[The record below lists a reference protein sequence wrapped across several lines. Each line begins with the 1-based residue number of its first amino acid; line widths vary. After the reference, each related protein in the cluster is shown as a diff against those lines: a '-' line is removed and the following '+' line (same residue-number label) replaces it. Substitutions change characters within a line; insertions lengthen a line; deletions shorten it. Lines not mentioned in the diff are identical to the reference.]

1 MRGLTEP
8 GATARA
14 VGPAE
19 GSIRGERRRRPR
31 WDLLVLLGPAVV
43 YLFAFSVFPLLYS
56 LRISFTNLRAAA
68 DSGQW
73 VGFDNYLALFR
84 DPLFWNA
91 ATNTAVMVASAVA
104 IQVVLGTALAVFFNQ
119 RLRGSWI
126 VRGLLIL
133 PMLLTPIVVGVMW
146 RALLDPDWGIVNWG
160 IGRLGIAPPNWL
172 GSTDWAIRTVVLADV
187 WQWTPF
193 VMLIVFARLQALPHE
208 VFEAAQ
214 VDGAGRLAMLRRITL
229 PLLAPAI
236 AFAAIFRAID
246 AFRSFDLVYGLTYG
260 GPARSST
267 TLSFLAFQSGFQFQD
282 YGSAAAVSYLMVIT
296 LIVATTVLLRF
307 VRVRRADVT

>member
-1 MRGLTEP
+1 MGLTERA
-8 GATARA
+8 ATARSTA
-14 VGPAE
+14 GPAE
-19 GSIRGERRRRPR
+19 GAIGPQRRRRPR
-31 WDLLVLLGPAVV
+31 WDLLILLGPAVV

-56 LRISFTNLRAAA
+56 LRISFTNLKAAA

-73 VGFDNYLALFR
+73 VGLDNYVELFR

-91 ATNTAVMVASAVA
+91 AANTALMVSAAVA
-104 IQVVLGTALAVFFNQ
+104 IQVVLGTALGLFFN
-119 RLRGSWI
+119 LKLKGSWI

-146 RALLDPDWGIVNWG
+146 RALLDPDWGIVGWG
-160 IGRLGIAPPNWL
+160 IGQLGIEPPNWL
-172 GSTDWAIRTVVLADV
+172 GSTEWAIRTVVLADV

-267 TLSFLAFQSGFQFQD
+267 TLSFLAFQNGFQFQS

-296 LIVATTVLLRF
+296 LIVATTILLRF
-307 VRVRRADVT
+307 VRVRRVDAT